1 MILTRTRRLRARF
14 SHLRRHLLAGM
25 VAVLAAVAV
34 IAATGLATAEPQ
46 QPQGPNQIAVTAK
59 QVESFIAAVKEISA
73 MIEKIE
79 SSSSGNPSPQQMD
92 SLNAIAKKY
101 GFKDFGEY
109 EDVADS
115 ISIVMGGID
124 PQTKQFTQPPEF
136 LKKQI
141 AQVQADKSI
150 DPTERKEVLRDLNE
164 SLKLAVN
171 VTHPAYITLV
181 LKYYDKLEAAL
192 Q

>member
-1 MILTRTRRLRARF
+1 MTLTRSRQLTAGF
-14 SHLRRHLLAGM
+14 SRLRRHLLAGM
-25 VAVLAAVAV
+25 VAALAAVAV

-46 QPQGPNQIAVTAK
+46 QPQAPTQIAVTAK
-59 QVESFIAAVKEISA
+59 QIESFIASVKEISA

-79 SSSSGNPSPQQMD
+79 SSSSGNPSPEQMA

-150 DPTERKEVLRDLNE
+150 DPKERKELLQELNE
-164 SLKLAVN
+164 QLKMSVN
-171 VTHPAYITLV
+171 VAHPGNITLV

>member
-1 MILTRTRRLRARF
+1 
-14 SHLRRHLLAGM
+14 M
-25 VAVLAAVAV
+25 VAALAAVAV
-34 IAATGLATAEPQ
+34 TAATAEQ
-46 QPQGPNQIAVTAK
+46 QQQQQPNQIALNAK
-59 QVESFIAAVKEISA
+59 QVESFVASVKELSA
-73 MIEKIE
+73 AIEKIE
-79 SSSSGNPSPQQMD
+79 SGSSGNPSPQQMA
-92 SLNAIAKKY
+92 SLSAIAKKY

-136 LKKQI
+136 IKKQI
-141 AQVQADKSI
+141 AQVQADKSL
-150 DPTERKEVLRDLNE
+150 DPKERKELLQDLNE
-164 SLKLAVN
+164 QLKLAVN
-171 VTHPAYITLV
+171 VAHPGNITLV